1 MSDHGIEKKKC
12 RGGRAHTDLQHYC
25 CFIFVICPTNMP
37 PLMAATTA
45 RMATVP
51 IWLGFLV
58 VFLILVCSHAGD
70 PPADCGFDELEQG
83 RRERGS
89 TVGHGAM
96 AADAMGRG
104 VTVRQW
110 SRDDRIDAL
119 NWRE

>member
-58 VFLILVCSHAGD
+58 MFLILVRRHVGD
-70 PPADCGFDELEQG
+70 PPAGCGVNELGQG
-83 RRERGS
+83 CREHGTTWHHCRAWRHGCGCDGGEAS
-89 TVGHGAM
+89 RSGNGVGMTGW
-96 AADAMGRG
+96 
-104 VTVRQW
+104 T
-110 SRDDRIDAL
+110 L
-119 NWRE
+119 